1 MRVIGKSNLRY
12 VQITMNLLIKD
23 NENMSNTIKER
34 FKIQDVARS
43 SNVTRWHSVNCYR
56 FPSIA
61 EHSFL
66 VTMYAR
72 ELLYRIIPDA
82 SDKDRLLLLEFS
94 LVHDLPEVL
103 TGDMSTP
110 IKRRIEAMFPEG
122 ESPLDKIEEDLC
134 PDYKNLKYEIK
145 GSPLQRIA
153 KLADILEAIKFIDVE
168 GKRQASCHDNNLQV
182 LKILETLTDS
192 LATGDAANEDVYK
205 KVQETLQLLTK
216 KEESDTINRI
226 KTERIETYKK
236 RVQEAQVEYPQYNW
250 SHAYEVLEQL
260 LNGIQSQI
268 DFIE

>member
-1 MRVIGKSNLRY
+1 
-12 VQITMNLLIKD
+12 
-23 NENMSNTIKER
+23 MSSKQTER

-72 ELLYRIIPDA
+72 ELQCRIIPNATDTE
-82 SDKDRLLLLEFS
+82 RLLLLEFS
-94 LVHDLPEVL
+94 MVHDLPEVL

-110 IKRRIEAMFPEG
+110 IKRKIEAMFPEG

-134 PDYKNLKYEIK
+134 PDYKFLKGEIK
-145 GSPLQRIA
+145 GTAFQRIA

-168 GKRQASCHDNNLQV
+168 GKRQASCHENNIQV
-182 LKILETLTDS
+182 LKIIGILNEAMLS
-192 LATGDAANEDVYK
+192 SSEGINKDAANSVHEELK
-205 KVQETLQLLTK
+205 LLMK

-226 KTERIETYKK
+226 KTERIETYRK
-236 RVQEAQVEYPQYNW
+236 RVQEAQVEYPEYDW
-250 SHAYEVLEQL
+250 SSAYDVLDQL
-260 LNGIQSQI
+260 LNGVQSQL